1 MNCNMTL
8 NYITESHKRCLK
20 YGIKKDM
27 LYSKKIIEGEELQNR
42 LAEKNELIVTS
53 EPFIN
58 EMYNFVK
65 GSNFFV
71 ILTDEEGCILN
82 VVGDEEIL
90 KEAYAFK
97 MIPGAFMDE
106 ASIGTNAMGT
116 VLEEKKPLQI
126 TGNEHFINC
135 YHRWTCSGAVIKD
148 PDGKIIGAL
157 DLTGYSEN
165 VHSHTLGMVVSA
177 VNAIEKTL
185 KLNRSNEV
193 LKNNAKFIE
202 TLMDSINAGIISC
215 DLSGDIK
222 TLNKHA
228 YQMFGYSKNEMKEI
242 NISNIF
248 SKWMEVKLICQSKKE
263 FQNEDVLIN
272 SRTNKLYFNLS
283 AYPIVGDDE
292 KVLAII
298 LVFKDVKKVRKLANE
313 IMGRRAIYTFDKII
327 GKSEKL
333 LEAIDFAKKVAD
345 SKSTILLTGESGTGK
360 EIFAHA
366 IQNHSSRKDENF
378 VVVNCA
384 SIPRN
389 LIESELFGYEEG
401 SFTGAKRGG
410 QPGKF
415 EIADGGTIFLD
426 EIGEMCLDM
435 QTRLLRV
442 IQEGVIN
449 RIGSNNEIPVD
460 VRIIAAT
467 NKNLKEEVDKGN
479 FRMDLYYRLNVL
491 PVKLPPL
498 RERKEDI
505 PYLIDYFTK
514 KISKKIN
521 KKAVNISREY
531 IDILVN
537 YDWLGNIRELENL
550 IELIINTEKIPI
562 TLNTNDTPHMIK
574 NVNKK
579 TTLLTLEELEERY
592 IKEILHKNKYNITL
606 SAKILGVGRNT
617 LYRKIT
623 KYNIECSQLE
633 HCTIIEQ

>member
-1 MNCNMTL
+1 MKCNKSK
-8 NYITESHKRCLK
+8 NYITESHKRCLE
-20 YGIKKDM
+20 YGIAKDM
-27 LYSKKIIEGEELQNR
+27 LFSKKIIEGEELQNR
-42 LAEKNELIVTS
+42 FTEKNELIITA

-82 VVGDEEIL
+82 VVGDEAIL
-90 KEAYAFK
+90 TEAYSLK

-116 VLEEKKPLQI
+116 ALEEKKPLQI
-126 TGNEHFINC
+126 TGNEHFINS

-148 PDGKIIGAL
+148 PDGNIIGAL

-185 KLNRSNEV
+185 KLNGSNEV

-215 DLSGDIK
+215 DLSGNIK

-228 YQMFGYSKNEMKEI
+228 YQMFGYTKNKMKEI

-248 SKWMEVKLICQSKKE
+248 SKWTDVKLICQNKKE

-283 AYPIVGDDE
+283 AYPIVGDDKE
-292 KVLAII
+292 VYAII

-333 LEAIDFAKKVAD
+333 LEAVDFAKKVAD

-389 LIESELFGYEEG
+389 LIESELFGYEGG

-426 EIGEMCLDM
+426 EIGEMRLDM

-449 RIGSNNEIPVD
+449 RIGSNNEISVD

-505 PYLIDYFTK
+505 PYLIEYFSK

-521 KKAVNISREY
+521 KRPVNISSEY

-537 YDWLGNIRELENL
+537 YDWPGNIRELENL

-562 TLNTNDTPHMIK
+562 TLNANDATRVIE

-579 TTLLTLEELEERY
+579 TNLLTLEELEERY
-592 IKEILHKNKYNITL
+592 IREILHKHQYNITL
-606 SAKILGVGRNT
+606 AAKILGVGRNT

-623 KYNIECSQLE
+623 KYNIECS
-633 HCTIIEQ
+633 